1 MTTPTYEGVGLA
13 FGRALC
19 IAQARATLPAETAD
33 QSDDE
38 SWEVM
43 KSASADVEL
52 VMITVGAVA
61 EAIAG
66 LADRITA
73 LESKA
78 LGPDV

>member
-1 MTTPTYEGVGLA
+1 
-13 FGRALC
+13 
-19 IAQARATLPAETAD
+19 
-33 QSDDE
+33 
-38 SWEVM
+38 M